1 MKGVSYTFFTTD
13 NAKAARELVGILQEA
28 KAVVPPQLLEMS
40 HIGGGGGR
48 GECFF
53 PLCINPFLYIYL
65 VQVVTEEEV
74 AVGAEEEDG
83 REAAEEGEDVM
94 VDGAP
99 LVVEM
104 IAGRHV
110 FAFMLI
116 SLHCSFLSPS
126 L

>member
-1 MKGVSYTFFTTD
+1 MSIYFLYVST
-13 NAKAARELVGILQEA
+13 L
-28 KAVVPPQLLEMS
+28 S
-40 HIGGGGGR
+40 
-48 GECFF
+48 
-53 PLCINPFLYIYL
+53 PFLYVFL
-65 VQVVTEEEV
+65 VQVATEEEV
-74 AVGAEEEDG
+74 AVGVEEVDG
-83 REAAEEGEDVM
+83 REAVEVEEDVM

-110 FAFMLI
+110 SAFMLI

>member
-1 MKGVSYTFFTTD
+1 M
-13 NAKAARELVGILQEA
+13 
-28 KAVVPPQLLEMS
+28 
-40 HIGGGGGR
+40 
-48 GECFF
+48 
-53 PLCINPFLYIYL
+53 NPFLYISL

-74 AVGAEEEDG
+74 VVGAEEEDG

-110 FAFMLI
+110 SAFMLI

>member
-1 MKGVSYTFFTTD
+1 M
-13 NAKAARELVGILQEA
+13 
-28 KAVVPPQLLEMS
+28 
-40 HIGGGGGR
+40 
-48 GECFF
+48 
-53 PLCINPFLYIYL
+53 NPFLYISL

-74 AVGAEEEDG
+74 VVGAEEEDG

-110 FAFMLI
+110 PAFMLI